1 MITVI
6 KIGGNVINNPE
17 NLHNFLIDFTKIP
30 GKKILVHGGGKE
42 ATELSDKLGI
52 KTTLIE
58 GRRITGSETINVVTM
73 VYAGLI
79 NKRIVAELQA
89 LGCDAIGLSGADANV
104 IPAIKR
110 SSTPVDYGFVGD
122 IYPESINVKFIDILF
137 KNAIV
142 PVFCA
147 ICHDNHGQLLNCNA
161 DSVASS
167 IAMAC
172 SEIDKVNLIYCFEK
186 SGILINIDDEN
197 SLIPTISQDEFE
209 HLKATGV
216 ISKGMIPKVE
226 NSLNAVRK
234 GVSEVRICKAENLL
248 SGEGTLII

>member
-1 MITVI
+1 
-6 KIGGNVINNPE
+6 
-17 NLHNFLIDFTKIP
+17 
-30 GKKILVHGGGKE
+30 HGGGKE

-58 GRRITGSETINVVTM
+58 GRRITGLETINVVTM

-172 SEIDKVNLIYCFEK
+172 SAIDKVNLIYCFEK

-197 SLIPTISQDEFE
+197 SLIPTITQDEFD

-248 SGEGTLII
+248 SGEGTLIL